1 MSDGAMII
9 IIFAAIIILPVIV
22 VFSVIGISKIKREKK
37 KKYYRGLTRGTVED
51 IKLKGLNHPW
61 VITVSYNVNGQDY
74 MVKETVKLKTE
85 TLRAGRIP
93 IGQKKTF
100 VMGDVKAGDEIMVRY
115 DEKRPEKAIV
125 EGNDGA
131 VTG

>member
-51 IKLKGLNHPW
+51 IKLKGLDHPW